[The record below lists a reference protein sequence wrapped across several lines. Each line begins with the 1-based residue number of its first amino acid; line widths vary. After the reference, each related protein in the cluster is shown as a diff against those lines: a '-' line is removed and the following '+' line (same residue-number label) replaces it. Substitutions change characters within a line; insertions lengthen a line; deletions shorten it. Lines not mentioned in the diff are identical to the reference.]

1 MKTMK
6 RLWKKHKLM
15 MLAGILIVAGLAWM
29 LLRPA
34 DAAAG
39 YTQET
44 VSRRDITTYN
54 SFVGNVQAA
63 DEVQVISKVSAQI
76 TSLSTEKGAVVRKGD
91 VLVQLDASAVLNNIV
106 LKEAALGNSQTSNTF
121 SISDAQRNYDN
132 YKQALDR
139 GLNSTLNSAAAQK
152 DTAYNALESAK
163 TAYDTAKANF
173 DQGLDS
179 TAAALYTARDLAQ
192 AERDSAQQGLNAAAE
207 NTASA
212 QAALNNAANQVQ
224 TIQAEIDA
232 AKAEDPNADVTA
244 LEDQL
249 NIATQAQ
256 TQAQSSFDAA
266 QAAQNEAQT
275 ALTQAQNNLDLAQA
289 QLDQARSAVLQPLQ
303 KQIDSAQ
310 SAYDTACTS
319 YDTADLQVHQQLDT
333 YAANLEKAKATANTK
348 TSQLELQNL
357 RDSLNDYTIVAP
369 CDGTVTIL
377 NAAEGEMAA
386 SGKAMATLSNLNA
399 MEISIKVD
407 EYSVMNTGIGSSVTV
422 YVDSIDQ
429 TYEGTLSWV
438 AESATITNGVSYY
451 EATVSFTADEQVKSG
466 MSVEVRLTNVD
477 QKNVIAVPVEA
488 LNYHEDNTAYVLI
501 ANGRKAPLQKEVQV
515 GAADGSYVE
524 ILEGLSEGDLI
535 VYSAARG
542 ELMIGPG
549 MIGGIR
555 GQ

>member
-1 MKTMK
+1 MK

-15 MLAGILIVAGLAWM
+15 MLAGVLIAAGLAWM

-39 YTQET
+39 YTKET

-91 VLVQLDASAVLNNIV
+91 VLVQLDASAVLNNIA

-179 TAAALYTARDLAQ
+179 TASALYIARDIAL

-212 QAALNNAANQVQ
+212 QAALNTATDQVQ
-224 TIQAEIDA
+224 AIQTQIDA
-232 AKAEDPNADVTA
+232 AKAEDPIVDVTT
-244 LEDQL
+244 LEGQL
-249 NIATQAQ
+249 SAATQAQ
-256 TQAQSSFDAA
+256 TQAQSTLDAA

-357 RDSLNDYTIVAP
+357 RDSLSDYTIVAP
-369 CDGTVTIL
+369 CDGTVTAL

>member
-1 MKTMK
+1 
-6 RLWKKHKLM
+6 
-15 MLAGILIVAGLAWM
+15 MLAGILIAAGLAWM

-91 VLVQLDASAVLNNIV
+91 VLVQLDASAVLNNIA

-163 TAYDTAKANF
+163 TTYDTAKANF

-179 TAAALYTARDLAQ
+179 TAAALYTARDIAL
-192 AERDSAQQGLNAAAE
+192 AERDSAQQSLNAAAE

-212 QAALNNAANQVQ
+212 QAALNNATNQVQ

-244 LEDQL
+244 LEGQL
-249 NIATQAQ
+249 SAATQAQ
-256 TQAQSSFDAA
+256 TQAQSTLDAA

-275 ALTQAQNNLDLAQA
+275 ALTQAQNNLDLAQT

-333 YAANLEKAKATANTK
+333 YVANLEKAKATANTK

-369 CDGTVTIL
+369 CDGTVTAL

-524 ILEGLSEGDLI
+524 ILEGLFEGDLI